1 MDKKYKLNGIDFLN
15 TSKGT
20 LIGIHQGKV
29 DCYYPW
35 VEAKKPTTIK
45 YVMMDLDG
53 TSVKSEEFW
62 IYIIEKTTATLLHD
76 NSFKLSKEDSPY
88 VQGFTTIEHLSYCK
102 NKYKFKQSLEEA
114 ILVYHQ
120 VARKE
125 LNDIMLG
132 KGKQDA
138 FSPRKGLKEFLLSL
152 KKKNIKI
159 GLATS
164 GLDYKAIPEIV
175 SAFKTLNMGDPLTF
189 YDCIVTGGKEKRKDE
204 YGTMGE
210 LCAKPHPW
218 IYSELALGLG
228 IKDKE
233 EAIILEDSSAGVIS
247 SKIAGYNVIGFDD
260 GNLIESGLDK
270 DCLRMIS
277 TFNDIDL

>member
-1 MDKKYKLNGIDFLN
+1 
-15 TSKGT
+15 
-20 LIGIHQGKV
+20 
-29 DCYYPW
+29 
-35 VEAKKPTTIK
+35 
-45 YVMMDLDG
+45 
-53 TSVKSEEFW
+53 
-62 IYIIEKTTATLLHD
+62 
-76 NSFKLSKEDSPY
+76 
-88 VQGFTTIEHLSYCK
+88 
-102 NKYKFKQSLEEA
+102 
-114 ILVYHQ
+114 
-120 VARKE
+120 
-125 LNDIMLG
+125 
-132 KGKQDA
+132 
-138 FSPRKGLKEFLLSL
+138 
-152 KKKNIKI
+152 
-159 GLATS
+159 
-164 GLDYKAIPEIV
+164 
-175 SAFKTLNMGDPLTF
+175 
-189 YDCIVTGGKEKRKDE
+189 